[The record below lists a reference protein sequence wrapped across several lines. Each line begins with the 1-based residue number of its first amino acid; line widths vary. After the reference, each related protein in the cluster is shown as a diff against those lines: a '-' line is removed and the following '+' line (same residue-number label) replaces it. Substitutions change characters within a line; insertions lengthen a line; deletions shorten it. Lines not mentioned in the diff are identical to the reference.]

1 MTIDRAGGESKLTFA
16 CELMGRYEEQRRVRY
31 SGDACTRV
39 HGLKISSGKARMTDR
54 CVVRMDTVMK
64 QMVHARIAVQ
74 AVGQVRKEGEDG
86 VGATSKYS
94 ARTMKEGAKTTRTAR
109 NGGARRW

>member
-16 CELMGRYEEQRRVRY
+16 CELMGRYEQRRVRY
-31 SGDACTRV
+31 SGECVYASARSQD
-39 HGLKISSGKARMTDR
+39 LKARMTDR

-94 ARTMKEGAKTTRTAR
+94 ARTIWMMKEGAKTRRTAR
-109 NGGARRW
+109 NGGARR